1 MNKSNT
7 HSSVKKIHRLSEL
20 TGIDRYSCRVKHDN
34 LKSLKLKKK
43 IILQYG
49 SQSAMF
55 RTAESDGVDN
65 GM

>member
-7 HSSVKKIHRLSEL
+7 HPSAKKIHILSEL
-20 TGIDRYSCRVKHDN
+20 PGIDRYSCRVKYDN
-34 LKSLKLKKK
+34 LGVLKLKK